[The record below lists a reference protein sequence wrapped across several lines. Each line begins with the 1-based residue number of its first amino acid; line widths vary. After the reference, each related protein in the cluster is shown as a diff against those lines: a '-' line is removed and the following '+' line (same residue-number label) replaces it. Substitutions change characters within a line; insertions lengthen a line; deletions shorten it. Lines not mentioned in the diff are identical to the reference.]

1 MAASAVS
8 AQMNVPKRGLTA
20 QAGAYVAAG
29 TASKDKSST
38 ITKSDQDFARA
49 APDSVLTGKQADA
62 RLACGILN
70 EYDTEMPQSLSGL
83 EPQEADPYQQLSAS
97 AALPQQETAAAV
109 PEPTAAK
116 PKATRHKA
124 TCSKKVGPPAAAV
137 LPRTSKRNKK
147 PPATLPQ
154 PLEQAGHVAKAA
166 QDTLDP
172 DSPKQPAA
180 TTGRKAHAGPSQSP
194 SKKAKST
201 GDKAAVKPPAN
212 KKRKL
217 DSAPTADIT
226 AVPEASQVYEY
237 APGVATL
244 TLLALDCDQF
254 DKLASVAG
262 LTCHLLRFQ
271 LGAWV

>member
-8 AQMNVPKRGLTA
+8 AQMDVPKRGLAA
-20 QAGAYVAAG
+20 QAGAYVGAA
-29 TASKDKSST
+29 TALKDKSST
-38 ITKSDQDFARA
+38 ITSDQDFARA
-49 APDSVLTGKQADA
+49 APDSELTGKQADA

-70 EYDTEMPQSLSGL
+70 ECDTEMPQSLSSL
-83 EPQEADPYQQLSAS
+83 EPQDTDPYQQLSAS

-147 PPATLPQ
+147 TPATLPQ

-180 TTGRKAHAGPSQSP
+180 TRGRKAHAGPSHSP

-262 LTCHLLRFQ
+262 LTYHLLRFQ